1 MEASMDYKIIVD
13 SCCDMTPEL
22 ADRLGVDSV
31 IPMTVMLGE
40 REYVDDDDL
49 DLVQFMSDMKACTG
63 KASSASPSPFAF
75 MEAIESAIH
84 SFVVTISS
92 QLSGSYANAELGK
105 SLAEEK
111 GGDVDTHVFDTKS
124 ASAGEVLVAAK
135 IRELLSNGLSKE
147 QIIKSINS
155 FIDNMKTYFV
165 LERYE
170 NLIKNGRLSK
180 VKGRVVNILN
190 MKLIMGADGNGTI
203 ALFAKPRGTSQMLDK
218 LVSMVKSSNRPTT
231 GENMVICHCNNLPLA
246 KQLSTLFK
254 QHFNFK
260 EIFIVPVRGT
270 ISLYADDK
278 GIVMAF

>member
-1 MEASMDYKIIVD
+1 MDYKLIVD

-22 ADRLGVDSV
+22 AERFGIETIV
-31 IPMTVMLGE
+31 PMTVMLGSK
-40 REYVDDDDL
+40 EYIDDDNL
-49 DLVQFMSDMKACTG
+49 DPMQFLTEMKACSE
-63 KASSASPSPFAF
+63 KCSSAAPSPHAF
-75 MEAIESAIH
+75 MEAIETAIH

-92 QLSGSYANAELGK
+92 QLSASFANATLGK

-111 GGDVDTHVFDTKS
+111 GEFDTHIFDTKS

-135 IRELLSNGLSKE
+135 IRELLSTGLSKE
-147 QIIKSINS
+147 QIIKSINA

-170 NLIKNGRLSK
+170 NLVKNGRLGK
-180 VKGRVVNILN
+180 VKGRIVNMLN
-190 MKLIMGADGNGTI
+190 LKLIMGADGHGTI
-203 ALFAKPRGTSQMLDK
+203 ALFAKPRGTSQMLEK
-218 LVSMVKSSNRPTT
+218 LVSMVKSSNKPTA

-246 KQLSTLFK
+246 KQLSALFT